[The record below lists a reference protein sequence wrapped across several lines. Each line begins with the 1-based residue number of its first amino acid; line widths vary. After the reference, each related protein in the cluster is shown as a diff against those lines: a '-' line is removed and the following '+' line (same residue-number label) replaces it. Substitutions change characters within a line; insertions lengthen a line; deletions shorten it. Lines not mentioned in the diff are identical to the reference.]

1 MRKTAAFA
9 AALLLSGGLATAAAP
24 AANAA
29 SCDGTYTIVVG
40 GFTDRDS
47 MIFTGGISQRV
58 GYSAEVNSQSARQGV
73 DELNRLIRD
82 QRAACPDQHAKA
94 IGFSEGAAVVHIWVT
109 ENWQTF
115 GNVNAV
121 LIADPKRDPNGLGG
135 PGLAG
140 QAPSVI
146 FGPIVGYPLAGVDR
160 YFGNVPTVSLCTDD
174 IICDEGAASGWIGY
188 AQHKHVDNYNFN
200 VDVYSDDGVGQ
211 WFNGQYFPDR

>member
-1 MRKTAAFA
+1 MKKIA
-9 AALLLSGGLATAAAP
+9 AATAGLLLSAGLTLTAPPIAS
-24 AANAA
+24 AA

-40 GFTDRDS
+40 GYTDRDS

-73 DELNRLIRD
+73 DELNRLIRN

-109 ENWQTF
+109 ENWPSF
-115 GNVNAV
+115 DNVNAV
-121 LIADPKRDPNGLGG
+121 LIADPKRDPHGLGG

-146 FGPIVGYPLAGVDR
+146 FGPIVGYPLAGVDSF
-160 YFGNVPTVSLCTDD
+160 FGNVPTVSLCADD
-174 IICDEGAASGWIGY
+174 IICDEGAASGWLGY
-188 AQHKHVDNYNFN
+188 LQHKHVDNYNFN